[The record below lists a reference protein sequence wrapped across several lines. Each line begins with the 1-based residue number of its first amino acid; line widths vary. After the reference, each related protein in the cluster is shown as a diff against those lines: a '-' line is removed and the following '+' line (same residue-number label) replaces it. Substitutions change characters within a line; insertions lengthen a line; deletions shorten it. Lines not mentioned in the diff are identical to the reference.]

1 MRCAQARRPLHSPRP
16 RGAYG
21 VGAPHTGL
29 ASVQGVRPSGQP
41 DGGGVGQDPPPPR
54 VKYWLAHKFTVK
66 PSKYLRPLRQLPSI
80 LRPAVRES
88 RLRTLS

>member
-1 MRCAQARRPLHSPRP
+1 MPKLGGHFTARAPGEPTAWGPLTRDWPVS
-16 RGAYG
+16 RGCVPLG
-21 VGAPHTGL
+21 SL
-29 ASVQGVRPSGQP
+29 M
-41 DGGGVGQDPPPPR
+41 GGVLGRTPPPRPR